1 MVDEAFLRRIPYKVE
16 VADPTQKEFHGLFQ
30 MYCEKIQC
38 EYKAELVEYLIKTH
52 FLPHGRRM
60 RRCHPRDLLNQI
72 RNFCTYND
80 LKLELRK
87 EYLDLVVTS
96 YFTTVLN
103 QSAPA

>member
-1 MVDEAFLRRIPYKVE
+1 MYCQKFDCDYRADMVD
-16 VADPTQKEFHGLFQ
+16 
-30 MYCEKIQC
+30 
-38 EYKAELVEYLIKTH
+38 YLIKTH
-52 FLPHGRRM
+52 YLAVGRCL
-60 RRCHPRDLLNQI
+60 RRCHPRDLLSQI

-103 QSAPA
+103 PPSRESR